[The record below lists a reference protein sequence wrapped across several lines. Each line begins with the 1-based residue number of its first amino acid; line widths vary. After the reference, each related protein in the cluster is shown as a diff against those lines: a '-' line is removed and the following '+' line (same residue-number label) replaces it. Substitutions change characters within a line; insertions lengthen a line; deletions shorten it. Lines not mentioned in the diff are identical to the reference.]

1 MSEDLIEI
9 KCVKCGRTIL
19 VRDRW
24 DSCPISNC
32 QTRLAGFE
40 DDVLDIALDE
50 LTGEMKGITSKMLL
64 LGNRIYRR
72 DDGDRKRD

>member
-24 DSCPISNC
+24 DTCPISDC
-32 QTRLAGFE
+32 QTRLAGYA

-50 LTGEMKGITSKMLL
+50 LTGEMKEIVRKTTL
-64 LGNRIYRR
+64 LGNRLY
-72 DDGDRKRD
+72 KRDNDSRK